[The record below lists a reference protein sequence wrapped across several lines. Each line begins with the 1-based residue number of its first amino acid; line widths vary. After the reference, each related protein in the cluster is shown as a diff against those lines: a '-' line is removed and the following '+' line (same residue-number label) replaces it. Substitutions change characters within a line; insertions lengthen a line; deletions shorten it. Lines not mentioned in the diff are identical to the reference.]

1 LEDEILYDVAFVD
14 YELMEEPEEVVK
26 KFSIH
31 QGKKDYEQDESCAV
45 KTKQDAENFAT
56 KLLATRLEYYLN
68 RFGMYHACVF
78 ASVSRRR

>member
-1 LEDEILYDVAFVD
+1 MEDEIIYDVAFVD

-26 KFSIH
+26 KFHIH
-31 QGKKDYEQDESCAV
+31 QGKDYEQDESCAV
-45 KTKQDAENFAT
+45 KTKQAAENFAT

-68 RFGMYHACVF
+68 RFRMYHACVF